1 MSKNDY
7 PVTVPDCSYIRVE
20 SFVLALLFCCFLFFF
35 RLSFPNCISCVSTAM
50 IFAFILTLLLIIGLR
65 LRMLGIS
72 KAKLKPIVKPH
83 LMSMKTTIVP
93 LVRQLFIKKNQCKLL
108 QLLFQLQNNLHPK
121 LFHLIFLCIP
131 VFVFQLLSSIESM
144 ELLNAEHLREQ
155 VRVL

>member
-7 PVTVPDCSYIRVE
+7 PMTVPDCSYIRVE

-93 LVRQLFIKKNQCKLL
+93 LVRQLFIKKISVQAVTVALSVTK
-108 QLLFQLQNNLHPK
+108 QLAPQTISLN
-121 LFHLIFLCIP
+121 IFVYTGVCVSVT
-131 VFVFQLLSSIESM
+131 VFY
-144 ELLNAEHLREQ
+144 
-155 VRVL
+155 RVDGITEC

>member
-7 PVTVPDCSYIRVE
+7 PMTVPDCSYIRVE
-20 SFVLALLFCCFLFFF
+20 SFVLALLFCCFLFFFF

-93 LVRQLFIKKNQCKLL
+93 LVKQLFIKKNQYQLL
-108 QLLFQLQNNLHPK
+108 QLLFQLQNNLQPK
-121 LFHLIFLCIP
+121 LFHLYFCVYRCLC
-131 VFVFQLLSSIESM
+131 FSYCLL
-144 ELLNAEHLREQ
+144 
-155 VRVL
+155 

>member
-1 MSKNDY
+1 
-7 PVTVPDCSYIRVE
+7 
-20 SFVLALLFCCFLFFF
+20 
-35 RLSFPNCISCVSTAM
+35 
-50 IFAFILTLLLIIGLR
+50 
-65 LRMLGIS
+65 MLGIS

-93 LVRQLFIKKNQCKLL
+93 LVRQLFIKKNQYKLL

-131 VFVFQLLSSIESM
+131 VFVFQLLSSIEST

>member
-7 PVTVPDCSYIRVE
+7 PMTVPDCSYIRVE

-35 RLSFPNCISCVSTAM
+35 SGFLFSTAM

-93 LVRQLFIKKNQCKLL
+93 LVKQLFIKKNQYQLL
-108 QLLFQLQNNLHPK
+108 QLLFQLQNNLQPK
-121 LFHLIFLCIP
+121 LFHLYFCVYRCLC
-131 VFVFQLLSSIESM
+131 FSYCLL
-144 ELLNAEHLREQ
+144 
-155 VRVL
+155 

>member
-7 PVTVPDCSYIRVE
+7 PMTVPDCSYIRVE

-35 RLSFPNCISCVSTAM
+35 FSLSFPNCISCVSTAM

-93 LVRQLFIKKNQCKLL
+93 LVRQLFMKKNQYQLL
-108 QLLFQLQNNLHPK
+108 QLLFQLQNNLQPK
-121 LFHLIFLCIP
+121 LFHLYFCVYRCLC
-131 VFVFQLLSSIESM
+131 FSYCLL
-144 ELLNAEHLREQ
+144 
-155 VRVL
+155 

>member
-1 MSKNDY
+1 MY
-7 PVTVPDCSYIRVE
+7 WH
-20 SFVLALLFCCFLFFF
+20 CCFVVFFFFFF

-93 LVRQLFIKKNQCKLL
+93 LVRQLFIKKNQYKLL
-108 QLLFQLQNNLHPK
+108 QLLFQLQDNLHPK